1 MMAKWSTTIYSCG
14 PAALATILKNM
25 GIYTTESELA
35 QIAKTDETGTSLQG
49 LKDAANAKGI
59 NAFGYELSL
68 AQLKP
73 DYIVVLKING
83 YNHFEVIQNIT
94 NTTITL
100 FDPNLG
106 IIQMNLTTFNDLYTG
121 YAFVLNETIPG
132 AAQLTDD
139 QMRNIKGLWH
149 TVRTIKWRWHPGE
162 WKTYIRVIDRSIPY
176 PTLIWSYHRGWTM
189 WTPWGPREI
198 GGYWYPSG
206 IKIKYHHIHYKIRI
220 RYYVP
225 GYPEKY
231 AAYVREPDTWDIDY
245 YKYGST
251 LITTTGAG
259 LTIGAASKAITLI
272 RGGASLS
279 TIVST
284 EGAFNAGS
292 AIYSIYGALSYT
304 NPDPNP
310 SGKGEGIINMIDPS
324 WEPFLSN

>member
-1 MMAKWSTTIYSCG
+1 M
-14 PAALATILKNM
+14 
-25 GIYTTESELA
+25 
-35 QIAKTDETGTSLQG
+35 
-49 LKDAANAKGI
+49 
-59 NAFGYELSL
+59 
-68 AQLKP
+68 
-73 DYIVVLKING
+73 VLDIDRT
-83 YNHFEVIQNIT
+83 NHFEVIQNIT

-162 WKTYIRVIDRSIPY
+162 WKTYTKVIDRSIPY
-176 PTLIWSYHRGWTM
+176 PTIIWSYHRGWTM

-225 GYPEKY
+225 GHPERY
-231 AAYVREPDTWDIDY
+231 TAYVREPDTWDIDY

-251 LITTTGAG
+251 LITATGAG
-259 LTIGAASKAITLI
+259 LTIGAASKGITLI

-279 TIVST
+279 AIVST
-284 EGAFNAGS
+284 EGAFNVGS
-292 AIYSIYGALSYT
+292 AIYSIYGALSYS

-310 SGKGEGIINMIDPS
+310 SGKGEGVINMIDPS